1 MAKADYTDSTVK
13 ELYKTLVS
21 KPAQAPDTIVVA
33 AAEKRTRAELLDM
46 VEELFQ
52 TVFTHTSSLTPD
64 LTKLRAILHILI
76 KSVSNTSD
84 DSSGISASQANA
96 ITANTAKTGITPTQ
110 AGHITANNA
119 KVSQGLVTANHTLG
133 FNVTNSRGAY
143 ALVITVVDSSG
154 KTVTKTA
161 TINLS

>member
-1 MAKADYTDSTVK
+1 MAKGDYADSTVK
-13 ELYKTLVS
+13 ELYKELVV

-33 AAEKRTRAELLDM
+33 DAEKRTRAELLDM

-119 KVSQGLVTANHTLG
+119 KVSQGLTTAQTSMNFTVTS
-133 FNVTNSRGAY
+133 SRGAY
-143 ALVITVVDSSG
+143 TLNFSVACNDGRTRTAALS
-154 KTVTKTA
+154 
-161 TINLS
+161 LS